1 MGAQISVS
9 ECDACKKDHANIELY
24 SPPPPSDLVVLGGLA
39 LTETPWFI
47 CPEFKI
53 AVPVPIKRMVG

>member
-9 ECDACKKDHANIELY
+9 DCDACKGDHASVELY
-24 SPPPPSDLVVLGGLA
+24 SPPAPCDMEVMGGLA

-53 AVPVPIKRMVG
+53 AVPVPIKRLA